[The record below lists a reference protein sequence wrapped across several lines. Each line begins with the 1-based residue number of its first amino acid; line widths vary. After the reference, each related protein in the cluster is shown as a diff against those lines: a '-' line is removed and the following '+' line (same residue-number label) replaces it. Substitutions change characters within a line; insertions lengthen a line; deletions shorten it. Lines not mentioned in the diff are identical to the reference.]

1 MAIEAIDQPAE
12 GAGMM
17 DLRALLLS
25 DPATERLAAP
35 VLGQVEP
42 IPPGVAAAIASAAH
56 EALVNVERHARARSW
71 RVELSSLGQKG
82 CEVRVVDD
90 GRGFDTTQ
98 NFRGRLGLRRSVV
111 ERLDDIGGQA
121 VVRSSPG
128 TGTVV
133 TLVWPRPEASTS
145 LGLPAMGPGLQA
157 DWGSRRMMALM
168 VTPGLV
174 LTTVMCVLAGPQM
187 LHFHLSGAVTYGVHG
202 RGCLVLYASGA
213 PSPVAPGVVGA
224 AGPDSRDLA
233 GEPADHAPRRDRCV
247 HAVDVLGAA
256 PMT

>member
-187 LHFHLSGAVTYGVHG
+187 LHFHLSGAVTMVCMAAGAWCCMHLARRPLSRPG
-202 RGCLVLYASGA
+202 LWALLVLTLGTWLVNLLTTPHDVTDVYMLWMSWG
-213 PSPVAPGVVGA
+213 
-224 AGPDSRDLA
+224 L
-233 GEPADHAPRRDRCV
+233 PR
-247 HAVDVLGAA
+247 
-256 PMT
+256 